1 MFVLCFLLHRAI
13 VPHPLTSFF
22 LPESHFHEKVTH
34 MTSAS
39 NARIRS
45 FFEFDPLDFIDEV
58 VIATSEY
65 INGGLASL
73 TAVVDLQDV
82 AARAR
87 SDFLQQLNKRLQKS
101 LNVNS
106 DLLEMFLMRNIFW
119 IDVDVDLAF
128 EFSRSDP
135 QNLEPEP
142 DDADETELDKQL
154 ESLRA
159 EIGKELARRMQLQE
173 QIRANS
179 EREMVASIVAERETD
194 VTELIHDIKSLP
206 VEEVTRACSVLES
219 FREIPERPHRFI
231 FD

>member
-1 MFVLCFLLHRAI
+1 
-13 VPHPLTSFF
+13 
-22 LPESHFHEKVTH
+22 

-39 NARIRS
+39 NPRIRS

-87 SDFLQQLNKRLQKS
+87 SGFLQQLNKRLQKS

-179 EREMVASIVAERETD
+179 ERELVASIIAERETD

-219 FREIPERPHRFI
+219 FREMPERPHRFI

>member
-1 MFVLCFLLHRAI
+1 
-13 VPHPLTSFF
+13 
-22 LPESHFHEKVTH
+22 

-179 EREMVASIVAERETD
+179 ERELVASIIAERETD

>member
-1 MFVLCFLLHRAI
+1 
-13 VPHPLTSFF
+13 
-22 LPESHFHEKVTH
+22 

-179 EREMVASIVAERETD
+179 EREMVASIVAQRETD